1 MKVDYKPML
10 PDDVIG
16 LYFNGDNTF
25 VPQDGSSSGI
35 VIFNV
40 NPSHVAKALGK
51 NISVGYVVARASG
64 AITSELLTLNVLPLM
79 EGDMKMVKI
88 TQATE
93 STPGALDLSTF
104 AGDAEV
110 VIDPWPF
117 IAEDQP
123 VWLDMISGSGP
134 QPIMTAYPVTPAQV
148 TKGITYPISRPL
160 LEVIPDGSLLEF
172 AAKVQLDG
180 TEFETGAQPFPALKL
195 LLQHNGGGSGDV
207 IEDFETYA
215 TGDKS
220 SPWET
225 PNITFTGTKMN
236 IDIARDNR
244 VFEADI
250 QRGVAELNLTLK
262 AHYKRATV
270 DLSVTGMGA
279 AYFRCIY
286 QDGKIDEKL
295 VELPQRMTFEF
306 VHDDISAFQAVAMYD
321 SYPTHIHID
330 NVKLFV

>member
-1 MKVDYKPML
+1 
-10 PDDVIG
+10 
-16 LYFNGDNTF
+16 
-25 VPQDGSSSGI
+25 
-35 VIFNV
+35 
-40 NPSHVAKALGK
+40 
-51 NISVGYVVARASG
+51 
-64 AITSELLTLNVLPLM
+64 
-79 EGDMKMVKI
+79 MVKI
-88 TQATE
+88 PQATE
-93 STPGALDLSTF
+93 STPGTLDLSTF

-123 VWLDMISGSGP
+123 VWLDVISGAGK

-180 TEFETGAQPFPALKL
+180 SGFETGAQPFPALKL

-225 PNITFTGTKMN
+225 PHITFTGTEMK
-236 IDIARDNR
+236 ITIGLDDRA
-244 VFEADI
+244 FQADI
-250 QRGVAELNLTLK
+250 QSGVAQLTLTLK
-262 AHYKRATV
+262 ARYKRATV
-270 DLSVTGMGA
+270 DLSVNGMGGA
-279 AYFRCIY
+279 NFRCIY
-286 QDGKIDEKL
+286 QDGKVDEKL
-295 VELPQRMTFEF
+295 VELSQFKTFEF
-306 VHDDISAFQAVAMYD
+306 AHDEISAFEAVAIYQG
-321 SYPTHIHID
+321 YPTHIHI
-330 NVKLFV
+330 NNLKLFV